1 MKLNKQQAHKVGT
14 LVKVKLYGMGI
25 VVGEG
30 ETSDYFDLDGTGTIR
45 RTSQFVY
52 LVSHQDVV
60 PFFVDHIHP
69 MEKEQRA

>member
-1 MKLNKQQAHKVGT
+1 MKYNKQQAHKVGT

-30 ETSDYFDLDGTGTIR
+30 ETSDYFDLDGTGTLR

-52 LVSHQDVV
+52 LMRYREAA
-60 PFFVDHIHP
+60 PFFVDHIYP
-69 MEKEQRA
+69 IEKEQRA